1 MIDPC
6 TAHLHLVSNIL
17 LSGAFQIY
25 RAPGS
30 VAFLRSGSALQPILP
45 KSQAWCLDEQSSKF
59 VLQIR
64 RPNYWRIE
72 VPVGNDEEIRRAL
85 VLREVLDKILQFEK
99 TPCPFERNFTVTLP
113 ERPTTPVKKRTW
125 TPPART
131 VTMHWPPGQPI
142 TPPPEFPSRTRFYN
156 PGARRFSDFGID
168 TSKLGLTPA
177 TSPQKSE
184 QIQEEGEKPD
194 TPSRRARFE
203 ESTIAGRPLMEEPE
217 PLSPPPTAIPAS
229 IAQVTAASS
238 PKNYGA
244 LKSEHVKPEPVKPE
258 PIHSQ
263 PAQEPVQPPP
273 APTDSDT
280 KTTEISIRKREPIW
294 ITKQV
299 PSSTT
304 RKVKRPVAK
313 KTQSEG
319 PVVRPAQ
326 KPTDESCQADPRE
339 AKANGD
345 SMPLESS
352 TKSDTPSEATDE
364 SEAEG
369 GALQGSGQ
377 LRVRRTRVAAFASR
391 RAATAPSLR
400 LRVSSTS
407 TTSSSQEQEAE
418 RQPQEPVRPDS
429 PAESTDSFFSMESW
443 HSPLSPA
450 VSPTFSPSEAY
461 PYPHENIPLN
471 KGQLSGFTTTPT
483 VSGWDRNSVGA
494 AVGSGARTPD
504 TPFTDVQDEDFDQAA
519 ENKPKVTA
527 VGGSDKE
534 PALAVPIAP
543 ENVLEDDDAAAA
555 SDVDSL
561 STSWSSA
568 ASRTSSCSNSPMR
581 HRAATTSVAISHRNP
596 RALSPL
602 PPAANLLTLDLHNR
616 ASSTARAIRRIPSSI
631 FNKTC
636 EILISPPAHLIS
648 LMLKVAER
656 ITAGEWRGFTFGMGE
671 DGEVLDVR
679 WDWSDDGEVDMG
691 SMRERWGDDVDLDLR
706 SSLSRRSR
714 ASFAAADLSLPSPTR
729 KAILEYQDPWA
740 TPPEEPD
747 QDEGEAWSQSWG
759 VD

>member
-1 MIDPC
+1 MDSY
-6 TAHLHLVSNIL
+6 TAKLHLVANIL

-203 ESTIAGRPLMEEPE
+203 ESTIASRPLLEEPE

-229 IAQVTAASS
+229 IAQVTVAS
-238 PKNYGA
+238 PLKDPEA
-244 LKSEHVKPEPVKPE
+244 LKPEPVKPE
-258 PIHSQ
+258 SINSQ
-263 PAQEPVQPPP
+263 PAKKPVQPTHTPIN
-273 APTDSDT
+273 SDT
-280 KTTEISIRKREPIW
+280 KTTQIPIRKREPIW

-299 PSSTT
+299 PSSAA
-304 RKVKRPVAK
+304 RKVKRPAAK
-313 KTQSEG
+313 KTQSAG

-326 KPTDESCQADPRE
+326 QPTDESVKPHQADLKE
-339 AKANGD
+339 ATTNGD
-345 SMPLESS
+345 SMPLEASAN
-352 TKSDTPSEATDE
+352 SDSPSEATDE
-364 SEAEG
+364 SETEG

-377 LRVRRTRVAAFASR
+377 LHVRRTRVAAFASR

-407 TTSSSQEQEAE
+407 TTSSSQEEEPEQ
-418 RQPQEPVRPDS
+418 QPQELVRPDS
-429 PAESTDSFFSMESW
+429 PTESVDSFFSMESW

-450 VSPTFSPSEAY
+450 ASPTFSPSKTY

-494 AVGSGARTPD
+494 VVGSGARTPD
-504 TPFTDVQDEDFDQAA
+504 TPFTDVQDEEFDQAA
-519 ENKPKVTA
+519 KGKPEATPA
-527 VGGSDKE
+527 GGDGKE
-534 PALAVPIAP
+534 PAAAVLIMS

-555 SDVDSL
+555 SDADSL

-679 WDWSDDGEVDMG
+679 WDWSDDGELDLG
-691 SMRERWGDDVDLDLR
+691 PMRERWGDDADLDLR
-706 SSLSRRSR
+706 SSLSRRPR
-714 ASFAAADLSLPSPTR
+714 ASFAAADLKLPSPAR
-729 KAILEYQDPWA
+729 KATPGYQDPWA

-759 VD
+759 LD